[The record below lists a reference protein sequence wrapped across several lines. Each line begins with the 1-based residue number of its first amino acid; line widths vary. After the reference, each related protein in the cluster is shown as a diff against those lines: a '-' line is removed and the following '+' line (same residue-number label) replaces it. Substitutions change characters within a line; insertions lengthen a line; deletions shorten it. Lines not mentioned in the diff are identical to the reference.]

1 MGSKKVPK
9 LLSKY
14 SEKTQWFFVALL
26 LLGSV
31 IWQDLKKPG
40 RKRKQKFLECCWK
53 MPFLW
58 DKMQS
63 PIFLMHNQIMSR
75 LVKKEPPWQSICKTW
90 KEEYTKWVTI
100 HVVEKHDGI
109 KNDIEKET

>member
-1 MGSKKVPK
+1 MGLSK

-14 SEKTQWFFVALL
+14 SEKNTWFFVALL

-40 RKRKQKFLECCWK
+40 QKRKQKLLECCWK
-53 MPFLW
+53 MSVLW
-58 DKMQS
+58 DKKQTPIYYAQS
-63 PIFLMHNQIMSR
+63 NY
-75 LVKKEPPWQSICKTW
+75 VKACQDGKPPWQSICKTW
-90 KEEYTKWVTI
+90 KEECTKWVTI
-100 HVVEKHDGI
+100 HVVEKHEGI